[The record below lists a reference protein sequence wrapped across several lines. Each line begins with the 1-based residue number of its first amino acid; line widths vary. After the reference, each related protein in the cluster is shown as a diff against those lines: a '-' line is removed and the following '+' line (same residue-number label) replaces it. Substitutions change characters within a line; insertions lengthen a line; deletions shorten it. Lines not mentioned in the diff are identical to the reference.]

1 MSEYFVPAGSGEA
14 EFVEKRSSFLGH
26 VRFVETEDAARD
38 FINEMKKKHY
48 DARHNCWCYM
58 IREGAVRY
66 SDDGE
71 PQGTAGLPMLEVFK
85 REGVENVVCVVT
97 RYFGGVLLGT
107 GGLLRAY
114 TKSAKDALDA
124 AGIAAV
130 RRWVKLEVGCP
141 YSLFE
146 RMKTECLSLDGAVQ
160 NVDYGAT
167 VLLSLLLPENNA
179 EAFSARV
186 TELSMQRAG
195 CRRGAYAGQNKMKA
209 DRRYVFGSCQLNFF
223 GGTAVPPKIFS
234 RKFKINCREMRIC
247 VV

>member
-26 VRFVETEDAARD
+26 VRFVETEDAARE
-38 FINEMKKKHY
+38 FITEMKKKHY
-48 DARHNCWCYM
+48 DARHNCWCYI

-130 RRWVKLEVGCP
+130 RRWVKLEAACP
-141 YSLFE
+141 YSLLE
-146 RMKTECLSLDGAVQ
+146 RMKTECLALDGV
-160 NVDYGAT
+160 VSDVEYGADVRMT
-167 VLLSLLLPENNA
+167 FLLPEA
-179 EAFSARV
+179 KRGEFQARV
-186 TELSMQRAG
+186 TELS
-195 CRRGAYAGQNKMKA
+195 AGQSSAQTVGEELMPVRVK
-209 DRRYVFGSCQLNFF
+209 
-223 GGTAVPPKIFS
+223 
-234 RKFKINCREMRIC
+234 
-247 VV
+247 

>member
-26 VRFVETEDAARD
+26 VRFVETEDAARE

-48 DARHNCWCYM
+48 DARHNCWCYI
-58 IREGAVRY
+58 IRGGAVRY

-130 RRWVKLEVGCP
+130 RRWMKLEAACP
-141 YSLFE
+141 YSLLE
-146 RMKTECLSLDGAVQ
+146 RMKTECLALEGAVSD
-160 NVDYGAT
+160 VEYGADVRMT
-167 VLLSLLLPENNA
+167 FLLPESRS
-179 EAFSARV
+179 EEFQARV
-186 TELSMQRAG
+186 TELS
-195 CRRGAYAGQNKMKA
+195 AGQSSA
-209 DRRYVFGSCQLNFF
+209 Q
-223 GGTAVPPKIFS
+223 AVGEELMPVRVK
-234 RKFKINCREMRIC
+234 
-247 VV
+247 

>member
-58 IREGAVRY
+58 IRGGAVRY

-114 TKSAKDALDA
+114 TKSAKDARDA

-160 NVDYGAT
+160 NVDYGAD

-186 TELSMQRAG
+186 TELSAG
-195 CRRGAYAGQNKMKA
+195 ACSA
-209 DRRYVFGSCQLNFF
+209 L
-223 GGTAVPPKIFS
+223 AVGEELMPV
-234 RKFKINCREMRIC
+234 RIK
-247 VV
+247 

>member
-26 VRFVETEDAARD
+26 VRFAETEDAARE

-48 DARHNCWCYM
+48 DARHNCWCYI
-58 IREGAVRY
+58 IRGGAVRY

-71 PQGTAGLPMLEVFK
+71 PQGTAGLPMLEVFR

-130 RRWVKLEVGCP
+130 RRWVKLEAACP
-141 YSLFE
+141 YSLLE
-146 RMKTECLSLDGAVQ
+146 RMKTECLALEGAVSD
-160 NVDYGAT
+160 VEYGAD
-167 VLLSLLLPENNA
+167 VRMSFLLPEAKA
-179 EAFSARV
+179 EAFCARV
-186 TELSMQRAG
+186 TELS
-195 CRRGAYAGQNKMKA
+195 AGQSSA
-209 DRRYVFGSCQLNFF
+209 Q
-223 GGTAVPPKIFS
+223 AVGEELMPVRVK
-234 RKFKINCREMRIC
+234 
-247 VV
+247 

>member
-26 VRFVETEDAARD
+26 VRFVETEDAARE
-38 FINEMKKKHY
+38 FITEMKKKHY
-48 DARHNCWCYM
+48 DARHNCWCYI

-124 AGIAAV
+124 AGIVAV
-130 RRWVKLEVGCP
+130 RRWVKLEAACP
-141 YSLFE
+141 YSLLE
-146 RMKTECLSLDGAVQ
+146 RMKTECLALEGAVSD
-160 NVDYGAT
+160 VEYGADVRMT
-167 VLLSLLLPENNA
+167 FLLPEA
-179 EAFSARV
+179 KSGEFQARV
-186 TELSMQRAG
+186 TELS
-195 CRRGAYAGQNKMKA
+195 AGQSSA
-209 DRRYVFGSCQLNFF
+209 Q
-223 GGTAVPPKIFS
+223 AVGEELMPVRVK
-234 RKFKINCREMRIC
+234 
-247 VV
+247 